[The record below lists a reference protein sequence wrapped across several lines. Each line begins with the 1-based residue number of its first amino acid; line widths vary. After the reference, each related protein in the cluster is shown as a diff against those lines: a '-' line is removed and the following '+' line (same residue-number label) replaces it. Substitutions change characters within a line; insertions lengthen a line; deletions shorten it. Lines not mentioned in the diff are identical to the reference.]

1 MKYEN
6 NDATFQTVIGIVAM
20 ILYNILNYLGLIR
33 IMFGSATNETIIQS
47 ITVLIMVIMTWIL
60 ARRTRK
66 KRKLQPKEIDVS
78 KSNKEI
84 IKETKKVPTMIIQEI
99 QHSHKDIK
107 EVKEVK
113 KNIGISS
120 FFTSLNGIHFH
131 YPIIQI

>member
-84 IKETKKVPTMIIQEI
+84 IKETKKVPTMIMQEM
-99 QHSHKDIK
+99 QHSHKNI
-107 EVKEVK
+107 KEVK
-113 KNIGISS
+113 KNISISS
-120 FFTSLNGIHFH
+120 FFTFLNNTHFH

>member
-6 NDATFQTVIGIVAM
+6 NDASFQAMIGIVAM
-20 ILYNILNYLGLIR
+20 ILYNILNYLGLIH
-33 IMFGSATNETIIQS
+33 IMFGSATNETVIQS
-47 ITVLIMVIMTWIL
+47 ITVLLMVAITWLL

-66 KRKLQPKEIDVS
+66 KRKLQPKEID
-78 KSNKEI
+78 KKEI
-84 IKETKKVPTMIIQEI
+84 IKETKEVPTMIIQEM
-99 QHSHKDIK
+99 QYSHKDAIK

-113 KNIGISS
+113 KNIDISS